1 MKKALFVGVDDY
13 KDPQIRN
20 LSFSLADAFSLNAVF
35 ENLGYDTKVLANPTR
50 LDLIT
55 AIRECNQSLK
65 QGDSFFF
72 YFAGHGWTTTGG
84 VHLLFCSDDVYDPNG
99 NFNAGVS
106 FGGLKA
112 ETTGNGYNRAFV
124 LDACRSHF
132 LEGARDVV
140 DNTTRDLRPIG
151 ELLEEDNQQNNAGS
165 LAVIRSCSQNEHA
178 IEIAAAQHGLFTLA
192 MQSVMRGAIQEGR
205 QLSFGTEFCS
215 EITAEMRAFANK
227 HKILNTQTP
236 EFAMAGE
243 RQVLIP
249 GQPRNNRENA
259 PIYYSCPICGK
270 NNLVTET
277 FNCKKCSTEYLCL
290 SHKSQELGICEK
302 CYSTTVSQ
310 PPPAPRDINKVKCA
324 DIPDQILKKG
334 LACPECHLF
343 DEALDCALVKGKDYV
358 VQYEDADS
366 PGFATVVITGIGEYC
381 GEKRVQFEI
390 KKEETPKPT
399 PTPLKKIPCNQFE
412 DYEGVYDGKNHGLG
426 LIENACVSEI
436 DAQLT
441 WFNNK
446 TKSWEKKFPG
456 FVDVCDRTFTVKI
469 TAPGYAEHTELRRIR
484 ILPKPLS
491 LDMVENVSFSEYED
505 GDGGF
510 ITSRLKMK
518 DVEPC
523 VIQDKDWAIVET
535 GTKTDLIVVTGR
547 GNYCGM
553 LEIKI
558 KEDKNSAEDFSVGSP
573 PSKQG
578 RKWRAWLQ
586 LLGSLLLLVALWA
599 PIDWSGILSFNS
611 DFDKGENQFSDSYEN
626 VTSPGWGFNP
636 TPCKAPDY
644 VDGERYKDG
653 DCRTFTLPVK
663 AKYPD
668 GVHSVKMEMVY
679 VAPGEFNMGSSE
691 DDVFFAPIHPVK
703 ITKGYWIGK
712 YPVTQAQWVTL
723 IAYSKLKLKND
734 RQWFCSVGGGKDY
747 VKGLDTSDFPMESI
761 SWNDC
766 DALVKALN
774 SNETFSVEWMIP
786 TEAQWEF
793 AAKGGNKS
801 KGYKFSGCDDID
813 MVGWYKNNSGGRTH
827 SVLEKVKGN
836 ELGIV
841 GMSGNVREWCRDFY
855 QSGYYDEC
863 KVKGMVEDPCNVA
876 ASGVF
881 RVLRGGSW
889 ISLARNCRSANRDG
903 GRPGDRNNSYGFRL
917 ACSAGLR
924 EEVSDSANKKKS
936 TAELEINTNA
946 AIQAFN
952 RKDYAEFWRLVECA
966 NKNDARVIR
975 CLGDAYCLKGRKGE
989 KINWEHAVE
998 QYEKLITLV
1007 DATERGDLEAR
1018 IAGIYLTKILNR
1030 KKGYEYARASARNG
1044 SLRGWS
1050 ILGACYRVGFGC
1062 SIDYYAAIDCFE
1074 KGLTMADATGRDIAN
1089 RNIKELKEE
1098 VAKIENVANEFV
1110 MAFANQDTNK
1120 LSKLMFDWDKH
1131 SGLIEQEF
1139 VLESAQEIKNKK
1151 FAVRL
1156 NRYRNSDRKF
1166 IKEKAGLFAEA
1177 YDTSLWLGSE
1187 RLSGGPDVLVKFIDG
1202 EFKASIVNL
1211 QGWE

>member
-1 MKKALFVGVDDY
+1 MSKVAIVGVEGSGKTVLMTVFGERYRRQTLQGYFLHALDTKTLYVIATNIRRMREGNWPNATGGDDIISLEWRLKRRMNNAVEDVCDVSFLDY
-13 KDPQIRN
+13 PGESIRC
-20 LSFSLADAFSLNAVF
+20 AFS
-35 ENLGYDTKVLANPTR
+35 
-50 LDLIT
+50 
-55 AIRECNQSLK
+55 
-65 QGDSFFF
+65 
-72 YFAGHGWTTTGG
+72 
-84 VHLLFCSDDVYDPNG
+84 
-99 NFNAGVS
+99 
-106 FGGLKA
+106 
-112 ETTGNGYNRAFV
+112 
-124 LDACRSHF
+124 
-132 LEGARDVV
+132 
-140 DNTTRDLRPIG
+140 
-151 ELLEEDNQQNNAGS
+151 
-165 LAVIRSCSQNEHA
+165 
-178 IEIAAAQHGLFTLA
+178 
-192 MQSVMRGAIQEGR
+192 EGR
-205 QLSFGTEFCS
+205 PNSEDESTEFC
-215 EITAEMRAFANK
+215 EIDVIRKYVESSDV
-227 HKILNTQTP
+227 LL
-236 EFAMAGE
+236 
-243 RQVLIP
+243 VLINLKDVINAVNEAAFQMLDLSLKIIERAKACYP
-249 GQPRNNRENA
+249 AKKRIALVFTKFDVYRAHVENA
-259 PIYYSCPICGK
+259 GGLRSFYLNALTHISNIYP
-270 NNLVTET
+270 NLD
-277 FNCKKCSTEYLCL
+277 LL
-290 SHKSQELGICEK
+290 A
-302 CYSTTVSQ
+302 VSAVNRTIVNAEGEEVPAQDFESDGLDTILDWIVSSPQ
-310 PPPAPRDINKVKCA
+310 PSNIDLDDEPTSIGHYRDISSVKCDA
-324 DIPDQILKKG
+324 IPVQMFSG
-334 LACPECHLF
+334 TSVRPECHLVDEEF
-343 DEALDCALVKGKDYV
+343 DYTLEKGKDYI
-358 VQYEDADS
+358 VQYESVDV

-399 PTPLKKIPCNQFE
+399 PSPLKKIPCDQFE

-446 TKSWEKKFPG
+446 TKSWENKFPG

-469 TAPGYAEHTELRRIR
+469 TASGYAEHTELRRIR

-505 GDGGF
+505 DDGGF

-535 GTKTDLIVVTGR
+535 WTKTDLIVVTGR
-547 GNYCGM
+547 GNYCGT

-558 KEDKNSAEDFSVGSP
+558 KEDENSTEDFSVGSP
-573 PSKQG
+573 QSKQG

-586 LLGSLLLLVALWA
+586 LLGSLLLLVVLWA
-599 PIDWSGILSFNS
+599 SIDWSGILSFNS

-679 VAPGEFNMGSSE
+679 VAPGEFNMGSE
-691 DDVFFAPIHPVK
+691 DDVLGAAPIHPVK
-703 ITKGYWIGK
+703 ITKGYWIAK
-712 YPVTQAQWVTL
+712 YPITQAQWVTL

-734 RQWFCSVGGGKDY
+734 GQWFCSVGGGKDY

-827 SVLEKVKGN
+827 SVLEKIKGN

-841 GMSGNVREWCRDFY
+841 GMSGNVWEWCRDAWARDYY
-855 QSGYYDEC
+855 QKC
-863 KVKGMVEDPCNVA
+863 KSKGVVKDPCNVTEDK
-876 ASGVF
+876 S
-881 RVLRGGSW
+881 RVVRGGGW
-889 ISLARNCRSANRDG
+889 GYDAVLCRSEARPLGMNRDG
-903 GRPGDRNNSYGFRL
+903 REKSIGFRL
-917 ACSAGLR
+917 ACSAGPR

-936 TAELEINTNA
+936 TAELEKNTSA

-952 RKDYAEFWRLVECA
+952 RKDYAEFWRLVEYA
-966 NKNDARVIR
+966 DKNDAIIIR
-975 CLGDAYCLKGRKGE
+975 CLGDAYCLMGRKGK
-989 KINWEHAVE
+989 KINWERAVE
-998 QYEKLITLV
+998 QYEKLINLV
-1007 DATERGDLEAR
+1007 DIAERGEVEAR
-1018 IAGIYLTKILNR
+1018 IASIYLTKILNWE
-1030 KKGYEYARASARNG
+1030 KGYEYARTSARNG
-1044 SLRGWS
+1044 SLRGWGLLGFCHQ
-1050 ILGACYRVGFGC
+1050 LGAGC
-1062 SIDYYAAIDCFE
+1062 SIDYYVAIDCFE
-1074 KGLTMADATGRDIAN
+1074 KSSYSTDANVRDIAN
-1089 RNIKELKEE
+1089 KKIKELKEE
-1098 VAKIENVANEFV
+1098 VAKIENIAIEFV
-1110 MAFANQDTNK
+1110 MAFASQDTNK
-1120 LSKLMFDWDKH
+1120 LSKVMFDWDKH

-1139 VLESAQEIKNKK
+1139 IQESEQEIKNKK
-1151 FAVRL
+1151 FSVRL
-1156 NRYRNSDRKF
+1156 KRYDSSDSEF
-1166 IKEKAGLFAEA
+1166 IKEKSGVLAEA
-1177 YDTSLWLGSE
+1177 YDTSLWLGSK
-1187 RLSGGPDVLVKFIDG
+1187 RLLAGPDVLVKFIDG